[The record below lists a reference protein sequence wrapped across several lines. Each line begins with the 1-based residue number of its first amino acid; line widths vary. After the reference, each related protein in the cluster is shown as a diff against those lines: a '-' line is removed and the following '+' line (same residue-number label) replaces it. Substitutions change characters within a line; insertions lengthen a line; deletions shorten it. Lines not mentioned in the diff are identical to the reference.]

1 MKLITRATSIFDR
14 TIGLLSLFAGILI
27 IYMMLSV
34 TAEVATRYFLGGM
47 MGWVIE
53 VSEYSLLFI
62 TFLATAWVLKREGH
76 VRMDLVLRQLNPRA
90 QTLLNIVTSIIGAV
104 ICLIIFWYGVQVTWN
119 SYQIGY
125 TMAKPLRP
133 PQFLILFIIPV
144 GSFLLFIQFLR
155 RTYGYL
161 GHWKELSGK
170 EQRL

>member
-1 MKLITRATSIFDR
+1 MKLITKATAIFDR

-27 IYMMLSV
+27 IYIMLSV

-76 VRMDLVLRQLNPRA
+76 VKMDLVLRRLNPRT
-90 QTLLNIVTSIIGAV
+90 QSLLNIITSIIGAL
-104 ICLIIFWYGVQVTWN
+104 ICLIVAWYGVKVTWN

-125 TMAKPLRP
+125 VMAKPLRP

-161 GHWKELSGK
+161 GHRKELPNK
-170 EQRL
+170 EPGL

>member
-1 MKLITRATSIFDR
+1 MKLITKTTSIFDR
-14 TIGLLSLFAGILI
+14 TIGLLSLCAGILI
-27 IYMMLSV
+27 IYVMLSV
-34 TAEVATRYFLGGM
+34 TVEVATRYFLGSM

-76 VRMDLVLRQLNPRA
+76 VKMDLVLRRLSPGT
-90 QTLLNIVTSIIGAV
+90 QTRLNIATSILGAV
-104 ICLIIFWYGVQVTWN
+104 ICLIVFWYGVKVTWD

-125 TMAKPLRP
+125 IMAKPLRP

-155 RTYGYL
+155 RAYGYL
-161 GHWKELSGK
+161 GHRKELSSK
-170 EQRL
+170 

>member
-1 MKLITRATSIFDR
+1 MKLITKATPIFDR

-27 IYMMLSV
+27 LFIMLSV
-34 TAEVATRYFLGGM
+34 TAEVATRYFLGSM

-62 TFLATAWVLKREGH
+62 TFLATAWVLKKERH
-76 VRMDLVLRQLNPRA
+76 VKMELVLRRLNPRT
-90 QTLLNIVTSIIGAV
+90 QSLLNIITSIIGAI
-104 ICLIIFWYGVQVTWN
+104 ICLIVAWYGVKVTWG

-125 TMAKPLRP
+125 IMAKPLRV

-161 GHWKELSGK
+161 GHWKELPNKESG
-170 EQRL
+170 L

>member
-1 MKLITRATSIFDR
+1 MKLITKATPIFDR

-27 IYMMLSV
+27 LFIMVSV
-34 TAEVATRYFLGGM
+34 TAEVATRYFLGSM

-62 TFLATAWVLKREGH
+62 TFLATAWVLKKERH
-76 VRMDLVLRQLNPRA
+76 VKMELVLRRLNPRT
-90 QTLLNIVTSIIGAV
+90 QSLLNIITSIIGAI
-104 ICLIIFWYGVQVTWN
+104 ICLIVAWYGVKVTWG

-125 TMAKPLRP
+125 IMAKPLRV

-161 GHWKELSGK
+161 GYWKELPNKESG
-170 EQRL
+170 L